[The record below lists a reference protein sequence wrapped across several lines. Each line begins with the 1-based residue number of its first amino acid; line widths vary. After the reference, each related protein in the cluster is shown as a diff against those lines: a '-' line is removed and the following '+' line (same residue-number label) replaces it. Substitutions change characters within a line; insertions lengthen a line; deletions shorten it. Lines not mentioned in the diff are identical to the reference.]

1 MRLTS
6 VFLPHSETFSGIF
19 IQGICISS
27 WPLKVLP
34 RAVLFGMFIKMYIK
48 CGCHG
53 NIFFLNQQEYESD
66 PCWTLMYSM
75 CKAKCPRHSVKV
87 YSSNILY
94 IFT

>member
-53 NIFFLNQQEYESD
+53 NIFFKKINKYTKVTLVGPLCIVCVKLNVQD
-66 PCWTLMYSM
+66 
-75 CKAKCPRHSVKV
+75 
-87 YSSNILY
+87 IL
-94 IFT
+94 

>member
-1 MRLTS
+1 MG
-6 VFLPHSETFSGIF
+6 TF
-19 IQGICISS
+19 
-27 WPLKVLP
+27 
-34 RAVLFGMFIKMYIK
+34 
-48 CGCHG
+48 
-53 NIFFLNQQEYESD
+53 FFLNQQEYESD